1 MSYNY
6 RDDPVLGPVLA
17 YWVRKRGFRSMPR
30 KCDIDATEI
39 PPRLL
44 PNLQLIDV
52 IDGGARFRYRL
63 VGTASVE
70 AFGDDYTGKYPEE
83 MFADDRPSFIQ
94 KIYRSVCASKLPLF
108 SRNKYHTTK
117 NIDLFATRIYMPLSD
132 DDCDVPHIFGVLR
145 FESGNAVARGSWGAA
160 KLDPAGQYIEQI
172 ELGSIDAAPV
182 S

>member
-17 YWVRKRGFRSMPR
+17 YGVRKRGFRSMPR

-70 AFGDDYTGKYPEE
+70 AFGDDYTGKY
-83 MFADDRPSFIQ
+83 A
-94 KIYRSVCASKLPLF
+94 
-108 SRNKYHTTK
+108 
-117 NIDLFATRIYMPLSD
+117 
-132 DDCDVPHIFGVLR
+132 
-145 FESGNAVARGSWGAA
+145 
-160 KLDPAGQYIEQI
+160 
-172 ELGSIDAAPV
+172 
-182 S
+182 